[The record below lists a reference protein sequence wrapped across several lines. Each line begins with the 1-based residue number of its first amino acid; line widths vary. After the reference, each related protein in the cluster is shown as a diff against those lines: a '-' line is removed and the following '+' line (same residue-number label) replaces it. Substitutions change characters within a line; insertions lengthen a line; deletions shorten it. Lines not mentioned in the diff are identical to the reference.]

1 MKAFD
6 FNQLFTSFLPLS
18 ETKSDTDIFS
28 NQTKKTKSLTVSAV
42 MKKSLKLIIQKSNC
56 EKKAKKKKKEVQA
69 EAEFSLLFCNSS

>member
-1 MKAFD
+1 MI
-6 FNQLFTSFLPLS
+6 LTSFLPLS

-42 MKKSLKLIIQKSNC
+42 MKKKFEINYS
-56 EKKAKKKKKEVQA
+56 KKQLWKESKKKKKKEVQA

>member
-1 MKAFD
+1 MI
-6 FNQLFTSFLPLS
+6 LTSFLPLS

-42 MKKSLKLIIQKSNC
+42 MKKKFEINYS
-56 EKKAKKKKKEVQA
+56 KKQLWKESKKKKKEVQA